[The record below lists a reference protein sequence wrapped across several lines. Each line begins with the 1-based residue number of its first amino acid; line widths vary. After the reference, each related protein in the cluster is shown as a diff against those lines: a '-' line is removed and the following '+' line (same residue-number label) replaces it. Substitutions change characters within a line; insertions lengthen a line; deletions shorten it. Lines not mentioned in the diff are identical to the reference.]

1 MNRPSAIYETHRDSR
16 AGFTLVEMLVSV
28 TLVLLMMTMFAQIF
42 SVATSSVSKQ
52 RVISENDQ
60 KARSISTV
68 IRGDVAKRTFT
79 FPFPFYPG
87 EDSATSPTPFGSR
100 VGYIYLN
107 TNDPASFSDDLLQFT
122 VDSRL
127 LTQNKDATE
136 YYGKAASLADFN
148 DTGGNRASLP
158 SSPNQ
163 PDVDGGSL
171 LADYSASSP
180 AAQIAYFVR
189 NGNLYRR
196 VVLIRNPI
204 DIAGKELDSQPTSL
218 LGNDFFA
225 GDATNRLF
233 EVFGPNPYPVNG
245 AYGTNRYNDFELFF
259 DFSAIADPVSLTGPA
274 KFLGV
279 KSLSNELA
287 SAGAANQAFG
297 NPRFRYGFNQMT
309 GQSREHTRRGDPTVM
324 ADLASRHFIGRF
336 TLAETSTPAFNW
348 PQRPS
353 TVELLSG
360 QQWTNA
366 DSATLLGNGNPYD
379 VNGCPLSLNLET
391 GMVEQFNGK
400 EDATETTAAGRGGPR
415 QMEDLLLANVQEMRL
430 EVWDSRALPPRFVV
444 PGYGSVTDP
453 DSSVGDYHI
462 RRNLN
467 YDVSNDRFW
476 YGPLAPYAPNATTP
490 RASDRQPHVFDT
502 WHPNV
507 DIEFDGV
514 AGRAIHEIL
523 PPYIGYKF
531 SPPRRNAAIPGPS
544 SAIMP
549 NDVVLN
555 QVGNPANQGYW
566 QPNTPYELGDVVFVQ
581 WKDAVSL
588 GGNGDTLFTFN
599 EIDEP
604 KFAVAYRCID
614 AGTSGTTGPSAAS
627 PGQRI
632 SDGTVSDQVLWES
645 FDNRVPLTTIRMTL
659 RYINETSG
667 DPRQLTLVLP
677 VGP

>member
-1 MNRPSAIYETHRDSR
+1 MNRPSALHETHRDTR

-60 KARSISTV
+60 KARSFSTV

-79 FPFPFYPG
+79 YPFAFYPR

-100 VGYIYLN
+100 AGYIYLN
-107 TNDPASFSDDLLQFT
+107 TNDPASFSDDVLQFT

-127 LTQNKDATE
+127 LTQSNDSTE
-136 YYGKAASLADFN
+136 FYGKAASLADFN

-158 SSPNQ
+158 SNPNQ

-171 LADYSASSP
+171 LPDYSASSP

-196 VVLIRNPI
+196 IVLIRNPI
-204 DIAGKELDSQPTSL
+204 DIAGKELDSQPTSS

-233 EVFGPNPYPVNG
+233 EVFGPNPYPTNG
-245 AYGTNRYNDFELFF
+245 AYGTNRYNDFEAFF
-259 DFSAIADPVSLTGPA
+259 DFSAIAASVTGPA

-279 KSLSNELA
+279 KALSNELA
-287 SAGAANQAFG
+287 SAGAANEAFG
-297 NPRFRYGFNQMT
+297 NPRFRYGFNQLT
-309 GQSREHTRRGDPTVM
+309 GQSREYTMRGDPTVL
-324 ADLASRHFIGRF
+324 ADLSRRGFIGRF

-353 TVELLSG
+353 TVELPSNL
-360 QQWTNA
+360 QWANA

-379 VNGCPLSLNLET
+379 VNGCPVSLNLET
-391 GMVEQFNGK
+391 GLVEQFNGK
-400 EDATETTAAGRGGPR
+400 DDGTETSIEGRGGPR

-430 EVWDSRALPPRFVV
+430 ELWDSRASRFVV
-444 PGYGSVTDP
+444 PGYGSVTDAA
-453 DSSVGDYHI
+453 SFVGDYHI
-462 RRNLN
+462 RRNLQHDSAN
-467 YDVSNDRFW
+467 ARFL
-476 YGPLAPYAPNATTP
+476 YGPLAPYLIAGTL
-490 RASDRQPHVFDT
+490 RDSDRQPHIFDT

-507 DIEFDGV
+507 DIDFAGDG
-514 AGRAIHEIL
+514 AGVVGLHEVL
-523 PPYIGYKF
+523 PPYMPYRF
-531 SPPRRNAAIPGPS
+531 YPPRRNAADTTQRGPS
-544 SAIMP
+544 SALMP
-549 NDVVLN
+549 DDVASN
-555 QVGNPANQGYW
+555 RGYW
-566 QPNTPYELGDVVFVQ
+566 RPNTAYAVGDVVFTQ
-581 WKDAVSL
+581 WKDAIAM
-588 GGNGDTLFTFN
+588 GGNNDNLFSFD
-599 EIDEP
+599 EVDEP
-604 KFAVAYRCID
+604 KFLIAYRCVAD
-614 AGTSGTTGPSAAS
+614 GTSSSVITGSPSASA

-632 SDGTVSDQVLWES
+632 SDGTTLWES
-645 FDNRVPLTTIRMTL
+645 FDNRIPLTTIRMTL